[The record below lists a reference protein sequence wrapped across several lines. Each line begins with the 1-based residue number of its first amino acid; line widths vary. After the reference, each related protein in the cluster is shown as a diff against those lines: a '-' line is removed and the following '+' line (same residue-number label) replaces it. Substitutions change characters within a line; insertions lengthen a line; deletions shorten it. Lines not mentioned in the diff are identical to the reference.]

1 MIQVKTFYTT
11 EHMELEEHIN
21 AFIRNNNIEIV
32 DIKYSTLL
40 DTYNNIIMEF
50 GMIIYKEKGNE

>member
-1 MIQVKTFYTT
+1 MIQVKTFQTT
-11 EHMELEEHIN
+11 EHIELEEHIN
-21 AFIRNNNIEIV
+21 TFLERNQDIEVV

-50 GMIIYKEKGNE
+50 AMIIYKE